1 MNEAGTGR
9 PPRPP
14 SPLPPPPAPTGGPV
28 TMLVDRPYL
37 YFVRDVATGAVVFLG
52 RVADPS
58 SAA

>member
-1 MNEAGTGR
+1 AAAATAVAAAT
-9 PPRPP
+9 
-14 SPLPPPPAPTGGPV
+14 SAAPTGGPV
-28 TMLVDRPYL
+28 TMLVDRPFL